1 MTRKVL
7 VKRLN
12 RFRAFS
18 VVQQI
23 GTKSRAIRYLRPCS
37 NETEI
42 RSIAFQ
48 RTSRMPS
55 SIIYLTTCENLL
67 IRQTNITVHRVTRLP
82 FQAARQQFAE
92 SELTVTHAFFRET
105 QMYSQPGAKGAINK
119 IVPLS
124 SFTLSPKPR
133 INGEERRGFEG
144 AGFRGNIAKIG
155 RETFRSWR

>member
-1 MTRKVL
+1 M
-7 VKRLN
+7 KRLN

-105 QMYSQPGAKGAINK
+105 QMYSQP
-119 IVPLS
+119 VS
-124 SFTLSPKPR
+124 
-133 INGEERRGFEG
+133 RGGQGGDKQNRPALFFHSLPE
-144 AGFRGNIAKIG
+144 AAY
-155 RETFRSWR
+155 